1 MRKLLKLP
9 GVLKDMNRLAGEAMS
24 PRVLTAFIDFDYQH
38 YALGDML
45 TKEVHC
51 ACRAI
56 DAGCEAI
63 DLMLIV
69 DPSRP
74 SAPAQGFVTPENYVT
89 HLCGL
94 APAFLCT
101 PMLRA
106 LHILRDHGLSASYYR
121 VAAAKTGH
129 PHWPSYRAQ
138 TRREITYPLG
148 HHEINDFHARRGH
161 VPKLHAPR
169 GYEDWVRAFAARH
182 MPGKFVVCVNP
193 RQSRLTASPA
203 VTYRDANLEDWY
215 AFIDRAGAALP
226 EVVFVQLGGYAE
238 WDRTILHRDNVVVPR
253 AMGLGLAHELA
264 LMSHARMF
272 IGTSSGFATMATFSD
287 LPYLICDVEH
297 FFAPFAGIEVGAHGY
312 PFAREDQ
319 FLLWE
324 KEEPDLLFAHLERV
338 FERWPG
344 PDDAASVASEA
355 HPAAVH

>member
-1 MRKLLKLP
+1 MRKLLKFP
-9 GVLKDMNRLAGEAMS
+9 AVLRDMKRLAGEAMS
-24 PRVLTAFIDFDYQH
+24 PQVLTAFIDFGYQH

-51 ACRAI
+51 ACQAI

-63 DLMLIV
+63 DLFLIV

-89 HLCGL
+89 HLFGL

-106 LHILRDHGLSASYYR
+106 LHILRDGGLGASYYR
-121 VAAAKTGH
+121 VAAVKAGV

-138 TRREITYPLG
+138 ARREITYPLG
-148 HHEINDFHARRGH
+148 HHEINDFHARHGY
-161 VPKLHAPR
+161 VPRLQAPR
-169 GYEDWVRAFAARH
+169 GYEAWVRTFAARF
-182 MPGKFVVCVNP
+182 MAGKFIVCVNP
-193 RQSRLTASPA
+193 RQSRLTPSPA

-215 AFIDRAGAALP
+215 AFVDRAGRQLP
-226 EVVFVQLGGYAE
+226 EVMFVQVGGYAE
-238 WDRTILHRDNVVVPR
+238 WDRTILHRDNVIVPR

-264 LMSHARMF
+264 LMSQAQMF

-287 LPYLICDVEH
+287 LPYLICDIEH
-297 FFAPFAGIEVGAHGY
+297 FFAPFAGIEVGADGY
-312 PFAREDQ
+312 PFGRNDQ
-319 FLLWE
+319 ILLWE

-338 FERWPG
+338 FERRPG
-344 PDDAASVASEA
+344 ETRAEPAPPGASAAT
-355 HPAAVH
+355 VH

>member
-1 MRKLLKLP
+1 MRKLLKIP
-9 GVLKDMNRLAGEAMS
+9 AVLRDMKRLAREAMS
-24 PRVLTAFIDFDYQH
+24 PNVLTAFIDFDYQH

-45 TKEVHC
+45 TKAVYC

-56 DAGCEAI
+56 DSGCRAI
-63 DLMLIV
+63 DLFLII

-89 HLCGL
+89 HLYGL

-106 LHILRDHGLSASYYR
+106 LHILRDSGLAASYYR
-121 VAAAKTGH
+121 VAAVQAGH

-138 TRREITYPLG
+138 ARREITYPLG
-148 HHEINDFHARRGH
+148 HHEINDFHARRGY
-161 VPKLHAPR
+161 VPKLQAPQ
-169 GYEDWVRAFAARH
+169 GYEAWARAFAAKL

-215 AFIDRAGAALP
+215 AFIDRAGVELP
-226 EVVFVQLGGYAE
+226 RVVFLQVGGYAE
-238 WDRTILHRDNVVVPR
+238 WDRTILDRDNVIVPR

-264 LMSHARMF
+264 LMSRAQMF
-272 IGTSSGFATMATFSD
+272 IGTSSGFAAMATFSD

-297 FFAPFAGIEVGAHGY
+297 FFAPFAGIEVGADAY
-312 PFAREDQ
+312 PFAGEDQ

-338 FERWPG
+338 FERWPRRG
-344 PDDAASVASEA
+344 RSRPGRARARA
-355 HPAAVH
+355 AAVH